1 MSATRRELAG
11 VLSTQDGFLVVSH
24 TNPDGDA
31 IGATAAIGWILQALG
46 KRFFLYN
53 RTGLPRPFDWVA
65 LPRPLQTA
73 LPVVEDFEWIISV
86 DCGDLARVGPEVAS
100 VWPGKKTINIDH
112 HLGNP
117 DFGTLNWV
125 RTSYSST
132 GEMIARLADD
142 LDIPLSGPLGEA
154 VYMAI
159 VTDTGWFSYDSTTTR
174 TMAVAS
180 RIMELGLRPGL
191 VNARIQNQW
200 SPERICLTKE
210 VLAGAEFV
218 AGGRI
223 GMVRIPRAVLGRC
236 GAEVADTDGLINII
250 RRVRGVEIA
259 IALREEED
267 GSIKFSLRSVG
278 DVNVQAVAA
287 GFGGGGHKNASGGSV
302 AASMQEAAEALVAA
316 CAAVLPTGLEN

>member
-1 MSATRRELAG
+1 MSATRRELAQI
-11 VLSTQDGFLVVSH
+11 LASQDRFLVVSH
-24 TNPDGDA
+24 GNPDGDA
-31 IGATAAIGWILQALG
+31 IGATMAMGWLLKALG
-46 KRFFLYN
+46 KHFHIYN
-53 RTGLPRPFDWVA
+53 QSGLPRSFDWVS
-65 LPRPLQTA
+65 LPSPLLSS
-73 LPVVEDFEWIISV
+73 LPGDDFDWIISV
-86 DCGDLARVGPEVAS
+86 DCGDLARVGSEVAA
-100 VWPGKKTINIDH
+100 VWPDKKTVNIDH

-117 DFGTLNWV
+117 EFGTFNWV

-142 LDIPLSGPLGEA
+142 LDVPLAGPLGEA

-191 VNARIQNQW
+191 INARIQNQW
-200 SPERICLTKE
+200 SAERICLTKE
-210 VLAGAEFV
+210 VLAGAEFLEN
-218 AGGRI
+218 GRI
-223 GMVRIPRAVLGRC
+223 GMVRVPRAVLSEC
-236 GAEVADTDGLINII
+236 GAEVADTDGLINMI

-287 GFGGGGHKNASGGSV
+287 TFGGGGHRNASGGSV
-302 AASMQEAAEALVAA
+302 FAPMQEAARALVAA
-316 CAAVLPTGLEN
+316 CAAVLPGEQAN

>member
-1 MSATRRELAG
+1 MSTARREIADI
-11 VLSTQDGFLVVSH
+11 LSSQDGFLIMSH
-24 TNPDGDA
+24 CNPDGDA
-31 IGATAAIGWILQALG
+31 IGATAAMGWLLDALG
-46 KRFFLYN
+46 KRFYLYN
-53 RTGLPRPFDWVA
+53 RTGLPRPFDWVT
-65 LPRPLQTA
+65 LPRPLETS
-73 LPVVEDFEWIISV
+73 LPADDYEWIISL
-86 DCGDLARVGPEVAS
+86 DCGDLARVGPEAAA
-100 VWPGKKTINIDH
+100 VWPLKKTINIDH

-117 DFGTLNWV
+117 EFGAYNWV

-132 GEMIARLADD
+132 GEMIAHLCDD
-142 LDIPLSGPLGEA
+142 LGVPLSGHLGEA

-180 RIMELGLRPGL
+180 RIMELGLRPGGI
-191 VNARIQNQW
+191 NARIQNQW

-210 VLAGAEFV
+210 VLAGAEIL

-223 GMVRIPRAVLGRC
+223 GMVRIPRAVLNGC
-236 GAEVADTDGLINII
+236 GAEVADTDGLINMI

-267 GSIKFSLRSVG
+267 GSIKFSLRSHD

-287 GFGGGGHKNASGGSV
+287 RFGGGGHKNASGGSI
-302 AASMQEAAEALVAA
+302 AASMREAADALVAA
-316 CAAVLPTGLEN
+316 CTAVLPEGLEN

>member
-1 MSATRRELAG
+1 MSAARREIAEILASQDNFL
-11 VLSTQDGFLVVSH
+11 VLSH
-24 TNPDGDA
+24 YNPDGDA
-31 IGATAAIGWILQALG
+31 VGATAAMGWLLEALG

-65 LPRPLQTA
+65 LPRPLQAT
-73 LPVVEDFEWIISV
+73 LPAEDYDWIISL
-86 DCGDLARVGPEVAS
+86 DCGDLARVGSEAAA
-100 VWPGKKTINIDH
+100 VWPLKKTINIDH

-117 DFGTLNWV
+117 EFGSYNWV
-125 RTSYSST
+125 RTTYSST
-132 GEMIARLADD
+132 GEMISKLAHD
-142 LDIPLSGPLGEA
+142 LGVPLSGHLGEA

-180 RIMELGLRPGL
+180 RIMELGLKPGWI
-191 VNARIQNQW
+191 NAKIQNQW

-210 VLAGAEFV
+210 VLAGAEFL
-218 AGGRI
+218 ANGRI
-223 GMVRIPRAVLGRC
+223 GMVRVPRAVIDDC
-236 GAEVADTDGLINII
+236 GAEVADTDGLINMI

-267 GSIKFSLRSVG
+267 GSIKFSLRSHG

-287 GFGGGGHKNASGGSV
+287 TFGGGGHKNASGGSV
-302 AASMQEAAEALVAA
+302 MAPMKEAAEALVAA
-316 CAAVLPTGLEN
+316 CAAVLPEGLEN